1 MSKGHTQQYEAE
13 WINGTSLFWIDGKQ
27 LEIKEQFNFDQPSC
41 PNTTDSESF
50 SSFTC
55 FDYME
60 DTVMTKEET
69 TTPVQQTASTVVV
82 PTMHIAI
89 FSGLGAAFFLV
100 IIAVVI
106 YKIKK
111 GKWFKPKLKTVKY
124 KIPK

>member
-55 FDYME
+55 FDYTK
-60 DTVMTKEET
+60 DTVMTREVT
-69 TTPVQQTASTVVV
+69 TTPTTKPTTTVAI
-82 PTMHIAI
+82 PTEHIAI
-89 FSGLGAAFFLV
+89 ISGLGAAVVLV
-100 IIAVVI
+100 LIAIVI

-111 GKWFKPKLKTVKY
+111 GK
-124 KIPK
+124 